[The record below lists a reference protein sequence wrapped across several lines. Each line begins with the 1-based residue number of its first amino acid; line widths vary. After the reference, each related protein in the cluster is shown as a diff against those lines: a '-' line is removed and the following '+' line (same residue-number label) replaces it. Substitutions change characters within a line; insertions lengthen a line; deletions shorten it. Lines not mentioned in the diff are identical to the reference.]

1 MEAQNTAIRFSPEE
15 RQELSALLRRAA
27 PPLTVALLSALMN
40 RAPLPGGYFP
50 FGAAFLAAVPTEYA
64 TIAVIGGVAG
74 CLTDGLSFFA
84 SLEGLRHVSALL
96 AVGGI
101 RWALGELPR
110 INTARYYPFFTAL
123 AGVWLTGMIIHGTIG
138 SLFSYHSLFF
148 AVEGIL
154 AGLAAMCFVGASPL
168 LSHPAHTAVRWR
180 RQTVVSLL
188 IVICAAALPLCRWE
202 VGRLSPGRVALH
214 LAVLLVLPFLKEIG
228 GAVAGTAAGC
238 VTALAQFSLYQGT
251 VCPAAGLLAGYAARY
266 GRIFASSVYIAAC
279 LTGSLATGQFD
290 VFFAA
295 EVTTAGVIAC
305 LVPSRFVRQ
314 LLETVRFLHQKSDGT
329 LLTDQ
334 YSRATGERLR
344 RSSSALRGVSE
355 IVEKVSAGLYRHDDT
370 QEEAT
375 VFQRAEARICADC
388 ACRDHCC
395 GDGDEGQRER
405 VRRLLSDLRENR
417 LRSPRDVSRAL
428 GITCIR
434 QEAFF
439 AELREQL
446 AYRNAHNG
454 AHRRISQVRTAMGQQ
469 LDGVALLLAELGDEL
484 AEPDREDIGAA
495 DRLTDAL
502 KTSGY
507 EVIRVQCSENR
518 HSRRSV
524 IMTLCET
531 DSTILEQSELGAY
544 VGECLDGVFGAQ
556 TVKQQD
562 GLLHMELTEQPFY
575 RLDVGTAQH
584 CCNGGRFCGDA
595 CEQFEDGDGCG
606 YLLLSDGMGSGGRAA
621 VDGAMTCALFSRMLR
636 GGFDCESTVKITN
649 AALMLKSEKESLATV
664 DCLRL
669 NLLNGRAVFFKAG
682 AAQSY
687 HVREGV
693 VNRIDPQ
700 SLPLGIL
707 RETDTARYAFTAEEG
722 DLIVMLSDGVPT
734 DDSLWFE
741 KLLEQYAGEPP
752 EAFARFLLR
761 RAINRRPANE
771 DDDITVMVAVV
782 QKRKNKE

>member
-1 MEAQNTAIRFSPEE
+1 MEAQNTAIRFSTEE

-27 PPLTVALLSALMN
+27 PTFAVALLSALMN

-50 FGAAFLAAVPTEYA
+50 LGAAFLAAVPSEYA
-64 TIAVIGGVAG
+64 TIAAIGGVAG

-110 INTARYYPFFTAL
+110 VNTARYYPFFTAL
-123 AGVWLTGMIIHGTIG
+123 AGVWLTGMIIHGTTG
-138 SLFSYHSLFF
+138 SLFSYRSLFF

-154 AGLAAMCFVGASPL
+154 AGLAAMCFVGASPV
-168 LSHPAHTAVRWR
+168 LSHTEHTAVRWH
-180 RQTVVSLL
+180 RQTAVSLL
-188 IVICAAALPLCRWE
+188 FLLCAAALPLCRWE
-202 VGRLSPGRVALH
+202 IGRLSPGRVALH
-214 LAVLLVLPFLKEIG
+214 LAVLLVLPFLREVG

-238 VTALAQFSLYQGT
+238 VTALAEYSLYQGT

-266 GRIFASSVYIAAC
+266 GRILASSVYIAAC
-279 LTGSLATGQFD
+279 LTGSLATGRFD
-290 VFFAA
+290 ITFAA
-295 EVTTAGVIAC
+295 EVTAAGVIAC
-305 LVPSRFVRQ
+305 LVPARSVKQ
-314 LLETVRFLHQKSDGT
+314 LLTTVGFLHRDRISS
-329 LLTDQ
+329 TDQ
-334 YSRATGERLR
+334 TSRITGDRLL

-355 IVEKVSAGLYRHDDT
+355 IVEKVSAGLDRHGNPK
-370 QEEAT
+370 EEES
-375 VFQRAEARICADC
+375 VFLRAETRICADC

-395 GDGDEGQRER
+395 GEGGEGETER
-405 VRRLLSDLRENR
+405 IRRLMSELDGSR
-417 LRSPRDVSRAL
+417 LRSAQDVSRAL

-439 AELREQL
+439 AELKEQWG
-446 AYRNAHNG
+446 YRHALNG
-454 AHRRISQVRTAMGQQ
+454 AHRRISQVRSAMGQQ
-469 LDGVALLLAELGDEL
+469 LDGVALLLGELGGEL
-484 AEPDREDIGAA
+484 SQPDRDDTDAA
-495 DRLTDAL
+495 IRLTEAL
-502 KTSGY
+502 KAGGY
-507 EVIRVQCSENR
+507 EVIHVQCTENR
-518 HSRRSV
+518 HSRRS
-524 IMTLCET
+524 ITITLRET
-531 DSTILEQSELGAY
+531 DSTVLKRSELDAY
-544 VGECLDGVFGAQ
+544 VSECLGNVFGASQ
-556 TVKQQD
+556 IQCHD
-562 GLLHMELTEQPFY
+562 NLLHMEFTEQPNY

-584 CCNGGRFCGDA
+584 CCHGGKFCGDA

-621 VDGAMTCALFSRMLR
+621 VDGAMTCALFSRMLC
-636 GGFDCESTVKITN
+636 GGFNCESTVKITN
-649 AALMLKSEKESLATV
+649 AALMLKSDEESLATV

-669 NLLNGRAVFFKAG
+669 NLLNGRAVFCKAG

-734 DDSLWFE
+734 DESLWFE

-752 EAFARFLLR
+752 QAFARFLLR
-761 RAINRRPANE
+761 RAINRRPADE

-782 QKRKNKE
+782 QKIKNKEE